1 MISRNRKGIR
11 WQGGGDVNLGKSENM
26 NRNRIIYKLTVLEIG
41 AFCSQDIGTTVLG
54 LVSCIV

>member
-1 MISRNRKGIR
+1 M
-11 WQGGGDVNLGKSENM
+11 WQRGGDGNLGKSENM
-26 NRNRIIYKLTVLEIG
+26 NRNRIIYELTVLEIG